1 MKSFKYKN
9 KIYRYFYVKM
19 SRAFKNND
27 RSRYPKSVTDKERTV
42 SDIFIKILHD
52 PTTELSY
59 DISTKECRMKNERES
74 LWIFLEPGNVKV
86 INSVYGY
93 DRRISA
99 ELEYYLEERFRHEN
113 HKRGAVM
120 KAEALSKVDYSLN
133 KTLDKI
139 NNLNK

>member
-1 MKSFKYKN
+1 MKTFKYKS
-9 KIYRYFYVKM
+9 KVYRYFYVRM
-19 SRAFKNND
+19 CRLFNNND

-52 PTTELSY
+52 PSTELSY
-59 DISTKECRMKNERES
+59 DISSKECSMKNVRES

-99 ELEYYLEERFRHEN
+99 ELEYYLEERFRQEN
-113 HKRGAVM
+113 RKRGAIM

-139 NNLNK
+139 NNLNV